1 MKNLPLTS
9 RPSTDSGKF
18 ASTLRFIEESLMS
31 TQVIVVLS
39 YTPKGTFTPVSHPI
53 TGVTDVGFSF
63 LSELD
68 TTETTE
74 WKDVVFLS
82 VGTVFTG
89 GPRDQYGLTPST
101 LAHRWTY
108 PEEVVARN

>member
-1 MKNLPLTS
+1 MKNLPAACSHRTG
-9 RPSTDSGKF
+9 SGKF
-18 ASTLRFIEESLMS
+18 ASTLRFIEESLMN

-53 TGVTDVGFSF
+53 MGVTDAGFSF
-63 LSELD
+63 LSEFE

-74 WKDVVFLS
+74 WKDVIFLG

-89 GPRDQYGLTPST
+89 GPRDQYGLTPDL
-101 LAHRWTY
+101 LAHRWTH
-108 PEEVVARN
+108 PENILARN